1 MNNICILCFEKGNFL
16 LVIELLMM
24 FEMMFMIIEFDIK
37 LLYSIRINCY
47 ILCFGEEIKKK
58 KKIYR
63 FIFKL
68 CCL

>member
-47 ILCFGEEIKKK
+47 ILCFGEEIKKEK
-58 KKIYR
+58 ENM
-63 FIFKL
+63 
-68 CCL
+68 

>member
-1 MNNICILCFEKGNFL
+1 MNNICILYFEKGNFL

-47 ILCFGEEIKKK
+47 ILCFGEEIK
-58 KKIYR
+58 R
-63 FIFKL
+63 
-68 CCL
+68 